1 MNRKKIVF
9 ANWKMNLDR
18 AKISKFLEELLNLQF
33 NSDKVDI
40 VIAPPLVYLSDT
52 LNKVSLSEVSIA
64 AQNTF
69 YEHNGPYTGE
79 VSVDMLKDVGCTWV
93 MIGHSERRQHL
104 LETNEMINKKVLLA
118 TQNGLKVICCLG
130 ETYEERRQGKT
141 FSKILNQLKRAL
153 REVDEKHLSNIVI
166 GYEPIWVIGS
176 GKAAELK
183 DIKEAHDFISEELKN
198 MYPESKQLPR
208 IVYGGSVDSNNIRE
222 IINLNNVDGVLVG
235 SASLDCEKFCDI
247 VIKTEYSND

>member
-18 AKISKFLEELLNLQF
+18 VKISKFLEELLNLKF

-40 VIAPPLVYLSDT
+40 VIAPPMVYLSDT
-52 LNKVSLSEVSIA
+52 LNKVSLSEVSVA

-79 VSVDMLKDVGCTWV
+79 VSVDMLKDIGCTWV

-141 FSKILNQLKRAL
+141 FYKILDQLKRAL

-198 MYPESKQLPR
+198 MYPKSKQLPR
-208 IVYGGSVDSNNIRE
+208 IVYGGSVDSNNIGE

>member
-18 AKISKFLEELLNLQF
+18 VKITKFLEELLNLKF
-33 NSDKVDI
+33 NADKVDI

-52 LNKVSLSEVSIA
+52 VNKVSLSEVSVA

-79 VSVDMLKDVGCTWV
+79 VSVDMLKDIGCTWV

-141 FSKILNQLKRAL
+141 FSKILDQLKRAL

-176 GKAAELK
+176 GKAAKLK
-183 DIKEAHDFISEELKN
+183 DIREAHDFISEKLKN

-208 IVYGGSVDSNNIRE
+208 IVYGGSVDSNNIGE

>member
-18 AKISKFLEELLNLQF
+18 VRISKFLEELLNLKF
-33 NSDKVDI
+33 NSDRVDI

-52 LNKVSLSEVSIA
+52 LNKVSLSKVSVA

-79 VSVDMLKDVGCTWV
+79 VSVDMLKDIGCTWV

-104 LETNEMINKKVLLA
+104 FETNEMINKKVLLA

-141 FSKILNQLKRAL
+141 FSKILDQLKRAL

-208 IVYGGSVDSNNIRE
+208 IVYGGSVDSNNIGE

-247 VIKTEYSND
+247 VIRTECSND

>member
-18 AKISKFLEELLNLQF
+18 VKISKFLEELLNLKF

-52 LNKVSLSEVSIA
+52 LNKVSLSEVSVA

-79 VSVDMLKDVGCTWV
+79 VSVDMLKDIGCTWV

-141 FSKILNQLKRAL
+141 FSKILDQLKRAL

-166 GYEPIWVIGS
+166 GYEPIWVICS
-176 GKAAELK
+176 
-183 DIKEAHDFISEELKN
+183 
-198 MYPESKQLPR
+198 
-208 IVYGGSVDSNNIRE
+208 
-222 IINLNNVDGVLVG
+222 
-235 SASLDCEKFCDI
+235 
-247 VIKTEYSND
+247 

>member
-18 AKISKFLEELLNLQF
+18 AKISKFLEELLNLKF

-52 LNKVSLSEVSIA
+52 LNKVSLSEVSVA

-141 FSKILNQLKRAL
+141 FSRILDQLKRAL

-198 MYPESKQLPR
+198 MYPHSKQLPR